1 MLKDEKMFILPKKI
15 AIGITILLLTL
26 TNGCSLLFKPSSQV
40 HITLGNPSNA
50 TASIENQDNY
60 LMEKSQYVLSYN
72 QDKGT
77 ANWVSWQLNKS
88 WLGNVDRQDDFRP
101 DDSLPEDWYQVKPND
116 YRSSGYD
123 RGHLIPS
130 ADRTANEKDNSAT
143 FLMTNIIPQ
152 SPENNRETW
161 RELEEYSRELV
172 KKGNELFIIAGGYG
186 KKATLAN
193 GQVTI
198 PSRTWKILVVLKPGS
213 GVRGVNKNT
222 RVIAVDMPNSNRI
235 NSNWK
240 NYRVS
245 VDKIET
251 ATGYDFL
258 SKVSKEIQDVIES
271 RVDNQ

>member
-1 MLKDEKMFILPKKI
+1 MFILSKKFTLGI
-15 AIGITILLLTL
+15 AIFLLTL
-26 TNGCSLLFKPSSQV
+26 TSGCSLLLKPSPKV

-50 TASIENQDNY
+50 TPSMENPDNY
-60 LMEKSQYVLSYN
+60 LIEKPQYVLSYN
-72 QDKGT
+72 QKKGT

-88 WLGNVDRQDDFRP
+88 WLGNVERQDDFRP
-101 DDSLPEDWYQVKPND
+101 DDSLPENWYQVRPND
-116 YRSSGYD
+116 YRNSGYD

-130 ADRTANEKDNSAT
+130 ADRTANERDNSAT

-152 SPENNRETW
+152 SPDNNRETW

-172 KKGNELFIIAGGYG
+172 QQGNELYIIAGGYR
-186 KKATLAN
+186 KKATLAE
-193 GQVTI
+193 GKVTI
-198 PSRTWKILVVLKPGS
+198 PSRTWKIIVVLKPSS

-235 NSNWK
+235 RSDWK
-240 NYRVS
+240 AYRVS

-258 SKVSKEIQDVIES
+258 SKVSKDIQDAIES
-271 RVDNQ
+271 RVDNK

>member
-1 MLKDEKMFILPKKI
+1 
-15 AIGITILLLTL
+15 
-26 TNGCSLLFKPSSQV
+26 
-40 HITLGNPSNA
+40 
-50 TASIENQDNY
+50 
-60 LMEKSQYVLSYN
+60 
-72 QDKGT
+72 
-77 ANWVSWQLNKS
+77 
-88 WLGNVDRQDDFRP
+88 
-101 DDSLPEDWYQVKPND
+101 
-116 YRSSGYD
+116 
-123 RGHLIPS
+123 
-130 ADRTANEKDNSAT
+130 
-143 FLMTNIIPQ
+143 MTNIIPQ